1 MKPSRMR
8 RPVSV
13 RIGMFC
19 RFGSVDDSRPVAAI
33 IWLNVVW
40 MRPAASAIGISES
53 TIDLSLDTSRWC
65 SRCSRTGCSVVASR
79 LVSASESVV

>member
-1 MKPSRMR
+1 MR

-19 RFGSVDDSRPVAAI
+19 RLGSVDDSRPVAAI

-40 MRPAASAIGISES
+40 MRPSSPVARVRMS
-53 TIDLSLDTSRWC
+53 TKDLSLLTSRWRMMC
-65 SRCSRTGCSVVASR
+65 SSTSASGLDASR
-79 LVSASESVV
+79 FVSASESVV